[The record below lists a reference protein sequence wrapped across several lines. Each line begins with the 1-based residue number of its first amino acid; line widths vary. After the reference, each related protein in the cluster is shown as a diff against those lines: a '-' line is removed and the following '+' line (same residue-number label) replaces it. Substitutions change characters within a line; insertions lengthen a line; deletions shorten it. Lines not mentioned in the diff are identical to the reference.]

1 MSQCA
6 QGNADRVGRRL
17 RAYRLT
23 RGEKTGMNTAQVHAV
38 SRSGGGVPHEML
50 VCSQEPPHTAA
61 SARRRG
67 QHAECRANVC
77 RTAQQ
82 RHYASARLAPSAR
95 DSRQRPCDGEECLG
109 PNPALPGELNRGATL
124 RRGRAGLVA

>member
-38 SRSGGGVPHEML
+38 SRSGGGVPHETL
-50 VCSQEPPHTAA
+50 VCSQEPPRATA
-61 SARRRG
+61 SAG
-67 QHAECRANVC
+67 GVANVPSVGQ
-77 RTAQQ
+77 TYVA
-82 RHYASARLAPSAR
+82 RHNSGITRACVSPSLQEAAAAAGR
-95 DSRQRPCDGEECLG
+95 RIAELG
-109 PNPALPGELNRGATL
+109 LGAH
-124 RRGRAGLVA
+124 R